1 MTDAADI
8 SLPSFDLTG
17 KVALVTGATSGLGRR
32 FALILAKA
40 GASVAITGRRIDRL
54 DTLKAEIESIG
65 GKALPVALDVT
76 DPASIEAC
84 VETAEQRLGPV
95 DILVNNAGMNVQAM
109 AHEVTPEGYDT
120 MFDTNVRGAFFMAQA
135 IGTPDDRARRGR
147 THHQHRLHRRFHA
160 TCRAS
165 PSTRMTKAAV
175 AMMTKSLAKEWAR
188 KNINVN
194 AMCPGFIETEL
205 NSEWFQSE
213 GGQRQIKTFPR
224 RRLGR
229 RIRPRRHI
237 APAGVRSLALHHG
250 LTFHG
255 GRRSVALICVSETA
269 IFVSFRHTD

>member
-32 FALILAKA
+32 FALILAKS
-40 GASVAITGRRIDRL
+40 GASVAITGRRVERL

-65 GKALPVALDVT
+65 GKALPIALDVT
-76 DPASIEAC
+76 DPASIKAC
-84 VETAEQRLGPV
+84 VEAAEQGLGPV
-95 DILVNNAGMNVQAM
+95 NILVNNAGMNVQAM

-135 IGTPDDRARRGR
+135 VGNRMIARGEGGRIINIASIGAFTQLPGL
-147 THHQHRLHRRFHA
+147 TIY
-160 TCRAS
+160 T
-165 PSTRMTKAAV
+165 MTKAAV

-224 RRLGR
+224 RRLGVESDLDGTLLLLASDHSR
-229 RIRPRRHI
+229 FIT
-237 APAGVRSLALHHG
+237 GSL
-250 LTFHG
+250 F
-255 GRRSVALICVSETA
+255 TA
-269 IFVSFRHTD
+269 DDGQSL

>member
-32 FALILAKA
+32 FALILAKS
-40 GASVAITGRRIDRL
+40 GAAVAITGRRVDRL
-54 DTLKAEIESIG
+54 ETLKAEIASIG
-65 GKALPVALDVT
+65 GKALPIALDVT
-76 DPASIEAC
+76 DPTSIKAC
-84 VETAEQRLGPV
+84 VEAAEQGLGPV
-95 DILVNNAGMNVQAM
+95 NILVNNAGMNVQAM

-135 IGTPDDRARRGR
+135 VGNRMIARGEGGRIINIASIGAFTQLPGLVLY
-147 THHQHRLHRRFHA
+147 T
-160 TCRAS
+160 
-165 PSTRMTKAAV
+165 MTKAAV

-224 RRLGR
+224 RRLGVESDLDGTLLLLASDHSR
-229 RIRPRRHI
+229 FIT
-237 APAGVRSLALHHG
+237 GSL
-250 LTFHG
+250 F
-255 GRRSVALICVSETA
+255 TA
-269 IFVSFRHTD
+269 DDGQSL

>member
-32 FALILAKA
+32 FALILAKS
-40 GASVAITGRRIDRL
+40 GASVAITGRRVDRL
-54 DTLKAEIESIG
+54 EALKAEIESVG
-65 GKALPVALDVT
+65 GEALPIALDVT
-76 DPASIEAC
+76 DPASIKAC
-84 VETAEQRLGPV
+84 VEAAEQGLGPV
-95 DILVNNAGMNVQAM
+95 NILVNNAGMNVQAM

-135 IGTPDDRARRGR
+135 VGNRMIARGEGGRIINIASIGAFTQLPGLVLY
-147 THHQHRLHRRFHA
+147 T
-160 TCRAS
+160 
-165 PSTRMTKAAV
+165 MTKAAV

-224 RRLGR
+224 RRLGVESDLDGTLLLLASDHSR
-229 RIRPRRHI
+229 FIT
-237 APAGVRSLALHHG
+237 GSL
-250 LTFHG
+250 F
-255 GRRSVALICVSETA
+255 TA
-269 IFVSFRHTD
+269 DDGQSL